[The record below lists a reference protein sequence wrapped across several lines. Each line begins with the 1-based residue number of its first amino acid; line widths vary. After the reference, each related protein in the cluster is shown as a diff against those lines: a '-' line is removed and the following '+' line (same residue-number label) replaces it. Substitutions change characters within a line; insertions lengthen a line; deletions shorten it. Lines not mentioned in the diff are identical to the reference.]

1 MAERR
6 FSDRKLQCGI
16 AILAL
21 LAGAAAAAQTS
32 VGRGARDPVRATVI
46 VGSEGKGLFIG
57 AGIPEGNTP
66 IFAAKDGAVTPQLIA
81 AIRAYESSRGAVDGR
96 IDPGDATMVA
106 LNAIALS
113 EFEGITDFLELL
125 KNWG

>member
-1 MAERR
+1 MAQRR
-6 FSDRKLQCGI
+6 FGDRKLQCGI

-57 AGIPEGNTP
+57 AGIPEGSATRTVRYRGQ
-66 IFAAKDGAVTPQLIA
+66 AQQLK
-81 AIRAYESSRGAVDGR
+81 
-96 IDPGDATMVA
+96 
-106 LNAIALS
+106 
-113 EFEGITDFLELL
+113 F
-125 KNWG
+125 